1 MQDPYEDCVATMRLY
16 MRMKSQVHKR
26 EDYPLAM
33 EPQNRDNFAAWR
45 QTELER
51 MTPQQL
57 LEISRS
63 DYYCWCLDD
72 TPH

>member
-1 MQDPYEDCVATMRLY
+1 